1 MRLEKIDRNEVTA
14 LYLGS
19 SRRDNNNNNNSERR
33 SVLLEIKEALAD
45 YGTLKNLSLIAE
57 QTL

>member
-1 MRLEKIDRNEVTA
+1 MRLEKIDRDEVTA

-19 SRRDNNNNNNSERR
+19 SRRDNNSERR
-33 SVLLEIKEALAD
+33 SVLLEIEEALAD

-57 QTL
+57 QLL